1 MPPARPRLHWGDIA
15 LVGIGGTFGTAARY
29 LASEGIPG
37 WQGMPVATFVI
48 NVVGAFAL
56 GLLLER
62 LVRAGSDVGIRH
74 SVRLGVGTGFLGGF
88 TTYSA
93 LAVDTEQLAA
103 AGHPGVAVLYAALT
117 VVVGA
122 VATVLGILA
131 AGRRRT
137 GRIR

>member
-1 MPPARPRLHWGDIA
+1 MPPDRPRLHWRDIA
-15 LVGIGGTFGTAARY
+15 LVGVGGSFGTAARY
-29 LASEGIPG
+29 LVSEGIPG
-37 WQGMPVATFVI
+37 WQGMPTATLVI

-62 LVRAGSDVGIRH
+62 LVRAGSDAGIRH
-74 SVRLGVGTGFLGGF
+74 SLRLGLGTGFLGGF

-93 LAVDTEQLAA
+93 LAVDTTQLAA
-103 AGHPGVAVLYAALT
+103 AGHSGAAMLYAGAT

-122 VATVLGILA
+122 IATVLGILA

-137 GRIR
+137 RGIR